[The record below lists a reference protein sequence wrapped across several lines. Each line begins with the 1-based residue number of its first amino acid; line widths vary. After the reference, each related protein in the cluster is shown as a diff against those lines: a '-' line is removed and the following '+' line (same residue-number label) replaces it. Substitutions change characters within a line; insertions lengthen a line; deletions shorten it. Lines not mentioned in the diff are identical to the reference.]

1 MSTYALACRDCA
13 LGLLNT
19 ARYAKSYGN
28 TNEVIRLVNNA
39 RWYWRRFTHELTS
52 EGN

>member
-1 MSTYALACRDCA
+1 VSTYALACRDCA

-28 TNEVIRLVNNA
+28 TREVIRLVNKA
-39 RWYWRRFTHELTS
+39 RWYWRRYILEITK
-52 EGN
+52 